1 MDIGDIE
8 KVLKRAGE
16 GDYSARIDEKTV
28 DEGLRPFVVLVN
40 QVVERYKSDSKK
52 IKSLEVRS
60 EAIVQNNPAP
70 MIILDKKFIIRVTN
84 PAFIKMS
91 GIGMEK
97 ILGMNTKDFKIQ
109 SQSGQGLNYVIEK
122 KVTSVGEVTVEF
134 PSGVKILQQ
143 YGIPILNAQG
153 ELISIFVVYNDISED
168 RRKMDEIVRFQKRS
182 ETIIN
187 ENPYSI
193 LIVDPG
199 LKIKSVNQAFLTLT
213 GYVKEQIATL
223 SMKDFKYLKNK
234 GESIESTI
242 RAKHRTQGESVIEF
256 ATGVLILEWYYIP
269 LLDAHG
275 EVENLMVVFNN
286 ITEDRRKMDEIASF
300 QKRSETIINEN
311 PYSLLIVNPDLKI
324 ESVNQAFLTLTG
336 YAKERIAT
344 LSMKDFKYLK
354 NKGGSI
360 ESTIRAKHRTQ
371 GESVIE
377 FATGVLVLEW
387 YYIPLLDAHGE
398 VENLLVVFNNI
409 TEDRRKM
416 DEIASFQKRSET
428 MILELEKS
436 VSQIEVTTLDTS
448 RSTAGISKSTEQV
461 AIESQK
467 SADGAKKQMDEIQKM
482 EKDVSD
488 LSASIEEIASTS
500 HDLMTHAKK
509 ASTEGNEAA
518 GLGRI
523 ATTKM
528 EMVEKIS
535 TESVKEITALNDQMK
550 KISKIIKLIADISSQ
565 TNLLAL
571 NAAIEAARAGEH
583 GRGFAV
589 VAGEVKNLAAES
601 KNATGQIEDLI
612 GSIQKHSDQ
621 TSTAIRSSHQEI
633 QAGIESVNRTI
644 EALNRIIAESN
655 IVMESMT
662 GITSSTEDLSKA
674 ITRVLA
680 GVTQTGSFSRENQ
693 ERMRNM
699 AALAEETSTAT
710 EEIASASSELAAMAE
725 RLKKIMEQFRKS

>member
-234 GESIESTI
+234 GE
-242 RAKHRTQGESVIEF
+242 
-256 ATGVLILEWYYIP
+256 
-269 LLDAHG
+269 
-275 EVENLMVVFNN
+275 
-286 ITEDRRKMDEIASF
+286 
-300 QKRSETIINEN
+300 
-311 PYSLLIVNPDLKI
+311 
-324 ESVNQAFLTLTG
+324 
-336 YAKERIAT
+336 
-344 LSMKDFKYLK
+344 
-354 NKGGSI
+354 SI